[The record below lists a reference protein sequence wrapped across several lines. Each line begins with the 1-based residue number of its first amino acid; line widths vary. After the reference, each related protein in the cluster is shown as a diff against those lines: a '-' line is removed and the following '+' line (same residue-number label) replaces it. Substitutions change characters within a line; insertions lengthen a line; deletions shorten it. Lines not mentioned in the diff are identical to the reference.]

1 MAHIASLS
9 KEMNINMIPDELV
22 YTSLLFAEGSKADA
36 GTIRSR
42 AAENTL
48 CDIIG
53 VQTSE
58 QAITSAK

>member
-1 MAHIASLS
+1 
-9 KEMNINMIPDELV
+9 MIPDELV